1 MKADSDLSLASTPAV
16 ENEITGELDL
26 RRKLLLLLIS
36 LTIVLVA
43 VAIRLLRPEQPEV
56 ASLFAFVGALLA
68 SAPVFVRVVSD
79 LFSGDGP
86 CAEAMLEQFIA
97 LAILACLADGQ
108 FLLASIVAL
117 ILVIGQILEYR
128 TILGTQRAVEGLVQL
143 GKMTARRLRDGVEE
157 LVAADE
163 LLVGDRVRL
172 RPGDRIPADGE
183 VRTGQSAIDQSAI
196 TGESLPVEVA
206 PGDPVYAGTG
216 NLSGGI
222 EIEVTG
228 TGDETVIGHARAIV
242 EEAQQTRAPILRLT
256 ERYAGY
262 YFPFILILCGAVLFF
277 TSDLSR
283 AISVLIVSLPCAFLL
298 AAPSAMVAA
307 LASATRIGLLIK
319 GVRFLEVVRN
329 IDTVV
334 FDKTG
339 TLTHSRLR
347 LVAISPAGETSREEL
362 LTLAASALSQSS
374 HPVARALIEA
384 AHAEG
389 IETSAVDEVQESP
402 GLGVSGK
409 LKKGSFLAGR
419 ASWLEEAG
427 ISCPAPEEPETGASV
442 HLALKGQWRG
452 SLQFEDTIRPEA
464 AGIVE
469 SLREVGVKRIL
480 MLTGDKEA
488 VARRVSDALGID
500 EVHAECLPDEK
511 LKIVDDLKAEGQ
523 RVLVVGDG
531 INDAPALSA
540 GHVSLA
546 MGALGSQIA
555 IQAADMAL
563 MSDDLHRIPD
573 LFRLSH
579 RTMGTIEQNLAF
591 GAVFI
596 ALSIILSASGW
607 IGPIAAAL
615 LHEISAFF
623 VLINSARLLRFEPH
637 NDTSTSIPAAD
648 HASQH

>member
-1 MKADSDLSLASTPAV
+1 MKGETDLTMTGDPIVESELA
-16 ENEITGELDL
+16 GESEL
-26 RRKLLLLLIS
+26 RRRLLLLLIS
-36 LTIVLVA
+36 LTTVLAA
-43 VAIRLLRPEQPEV
+43 VAIRLFRPEQAEV
-56 ASLFAFVGALLA
+56 ASLFAFAGALLA
-68 SAPVFVRVVSD
+68 AAPVFVRVARG
-79 LFSGDGP
+79 LFSGEGG
-86 CAEAMLEQFIA
+86 CADAMLEQFIA

-108 FLLASIVAL
+108 FILASIVAL
-117 ILVIGQILEYR
+117 ILVIGQILEDR

-143 GKMTARRLRDGVEE
+143 GKMTALRVRDGVEE
-157 LVAADE
+157 RVAADE
-163 LLVGDRVRL
+163 LRVGDCVRL

-183 VRTGQSAIDQSAI
+183 IRAGRSAIDQSAI

-206 PGDPVYAGTG
+206 PGDSVYAGTG

-228 TGDETVIGHARAIV
+228 TGDETVIGHARSIV
-242 EEAQQTRAPILRLT
+242 EEAQRTRAPILRLT

-262 YFPFILILCGAVLFF
+262 YFPFILMLCGAVLFF
-277 TSDLSR
+277 TADLSR
-283 AISVLIVSLPCAFLL
+283 AVSVLIVSLPCAFLL

-319 GVRFLEVVRN
+319 GVRFLEVVRT

-347 LVAISPAGETSREEL
+347 LVDASPAQGTSREEL
-362 LTLAASALSQSS
+362 LAMAASALSQSS
-374 HPVARALIEA
+374 HPVARALVEA
-384 AHAEG
+384 ADAEG
-389 IETSAVDEVQESP
+389 ISTSPVSDIRERP
-402 GLGVSGK
+402 GLGVE
-409 LKKGSFLAGR
+409 GSLDGEPFLAGR
-419 ASWLEEAG
+419 ASWLDSSG
-427 ISCPAPEEPETGASV
+427 ISSPEPEKSETGAAV
-442 HLALKGQWRG
+442 HFALAGEWRG
-452 SLQFEDTIRPEA
+452 SLHFEDTIRPEA

-469 SLREVGVKRIL
+469 SLRKVGVKRIL
-480 MLTGDKEA
+480 MLTGDREA
-488 VARRVSDALGID
+488 VARRVSDQLGLD

-511 LKIVDDLKAEGQ
+511 LTIVEGLRKKGQ

-555 IQAADMAL
+555 IEAADMAL

-573 LFRLSH
+573 LFRLSR
-579 RTMGTIEQNLAF
+579 RTMGIIEQNLVF

-596 ALSIILSASGW
+596 ALSIILSAAGW
-607 IGPIAAAL
+607 VSPIVAAL
-615 LHEISAFF
+615 LHEVSAFF
-623 VLINSARLLRFEPH
+623 VLFNSARLLRFEPH
-637 NDTSTSIPAAD
+637 EAVGHGNIPP
-648 HASQH
+648 QG